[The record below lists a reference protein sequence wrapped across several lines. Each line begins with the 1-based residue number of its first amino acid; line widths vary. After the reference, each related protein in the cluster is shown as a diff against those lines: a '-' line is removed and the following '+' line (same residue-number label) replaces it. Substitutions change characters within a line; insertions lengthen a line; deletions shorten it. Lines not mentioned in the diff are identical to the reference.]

1 MYGIRDGDMMRLRLL
16 LPFVML
22 CLAALACDGG
32 ISYDTVFVRAINADS
47 AQPDHI
53 RVLVDSMQGWSGD
66 ETMEG
71 DVQTNS
77 IAFVTTDGGQSWAQT
92 EMFDPPD
99 AALALEWQ
107 GEGLLHN
114 DAPIWTFPRA
124 GFRQF
129 FYEWTNVDDTIDRFV
144 LRQGSAH
151 NIVVGDALFV
161 SLGTE
166 GVLALPAPGSDS
178 TRAQEMWQ
186 NIPGLRPLPLG
197 FRDPLTV
204 IGVILAALVVPP
216 LVFIHAYVLSRV
228 WRYLMPAP
236 DAWRKSLRLSLVFAL
251 VAAIGIA
258 LWIVPTNFDITFA
271 GLVVGVGGI
280 VVIVGVVATVLH
292 ARTAGVRSG
301 TTWRAGIAAA
311 VVSLFVPIGVGG
323 VWLTWWA
330 VILLVV
336 GYAILAWLVEVHLRA
351 NDIILQ
357 PAKSEMSWAVD
368 SAVLRAMAVLVGIMI
383 LFVVGSAFLRFRIP
397 YDFQSLFELFN
408 GIALLIVSTLI
419 IRTLFNRHAQHWRAR
434 ITPSSDLQPANAV
447 QIGAGI
453 VGWVV
458 FSGGAAYLLL
468 IAQMMVAGWFN
479 TLMTP

>member
-1 MYGIRDGDMMRLRLL
+1 MRLRLL

-32 ISYDTVFVRAINADS
+32 ISYDTVFVRAISADP

-71 DVQTNS
+71 DVQTTS
-77 IAFVTTDGGQSWAQT
+77 IAFVTTDGGQSWTQT
-92 EMFDPPD
+92 EAFEPTDP
-99 AALALEWQ
+99 ALLLEWQ
-107 GEGLLHN
+107 GERLLDN

-129 FYEWTNVDDTIDRFV
+129 FYEWTNTSDGDTIDRFV
-144 LRQGSAH
+144 LRQGGAH
-151 NIVVGDALFV
+151 NIIVGDALFV

-166 GVLALPAPGSDS
+166 GVLLLPTPGSAS
-178 TRAQEMWQ
+178 TLAPEMWQ

-197 FRDPLTV
+197 FRDPLSV

-236 DAWRKSLRLSLVFAL
+236 DAWRKALRLSLIFAL

-258 LWIVPTNFDITFA
+258 LWIVPTSFDITFA

-280 VVIVGVVATVLH
+280 VVIGGVIATVLH
-292 ARTAGVRSG
+292 ARAAGVRNG

-311 VVSLFVPIGVGG
+311 LVSLLVPIGVGG
-323 VWLTWWA
+323 VWMTWWA

-336 GYAILAWLVEVHLRA
+336 GYALLARIVEMHLRA
-351 NDIILQ
+351 NDIISQ

-368 SAVLRAMAVLVGIMI
+368 SAVLRAMMVLLGISI
-383 LFVVGSAFLRFRIP
+383 FFAIGTSFLRFRVSF
-397 YDFQSLFELFN
+397 DGSGLFELFN

-434 ITPSSDLQPANAV
+434 ITPSSDLQPANAA

-458 FSGGAAYLLL
+458 FSGVAAYLLL
-468 IAQMMVAGWFN
+468 ITQIAVAGWFN